1 MQQNTVTPNQ
11 PEPSPEEPAE
21 PAPSPTADIPSE
33 PAQKSSPPSRTDK
46 LRQQIWPDD
55 RCFVLSLN

>member
-1 MQQNTVTPNQ
+1 MQQNTVTPVQ

-21 PAPSPTADIPSE
+21 PAP
-33 PAQKSSPPSRTDK
+33 AQPDTSTQTSSLASSKER

>member
-21 PAPSPTADIPSE
+21 PAPAQPALSSQNASP
-33 PAQKSSPPSRTDK
+33 SSTKER